1 MNLPNRLTVLR
12 VCMVPVFVVFMLW
25 NGLGSSAKYVA
36 AVIFILAS
44 MTDWLDGYLARKNNL
59 VTDFGKFMDPIAD
72 KLTQIVML
80 ACLLTR
86 FGNLLFPCVLLIV
99 KEIVTGCMGIAVIRR
114 TGKVLAAEWHG
125 KLTTFLLYTLM
136 IAHVVFYNIAPVLS
150 DTLIII
156 CTAMMCFSFLLYM
169 MRNIRALKSVGKKT
183 EKKPERTVQAFE
195 R

>member
-1 MNLPNRLTVLR
+1 M
-12 VCMVPVFVVFMLW
+12 
-25 NGLGSSAKYVA
+25 GSDLGKA
-36 AVIFILAS
+36 L
-44 MTDWLDGYLARKNNL
+44 
-59 VTDFGKFMDPIAD
+59 DPIAD

-136 IAHVVFYNIAPVLS
+136 IAHVVFYCSCAVGHADNHLHGDDVLFVPAVY
-150 DTLIII
+150 DAEYP
-156 CTAMMCFSFLLYM
+156 CA
-169 MRNIRALKSVGKKT
+169 
-183 EKKPERTVQAFE
+183 
-195 R
+195 

>member
-1 MNLPNRLTVLR
+1 
-12 VCMVPVFVVFMLW
+12 
-25 NGLGSSAKYVA
+25 
-36 AVIFILAS
+36 
-44 MTDWLDGYLARKNNL
+44 
-59 VTDFGKFMDPIAD
+59 
-72 KLTQIVML
+72 ML

-125 KLTTFLLYTLM
+125 KPTTFLLYTLM
-136 IAHVVFYNIAPVLS
+136 LVHVVFYNIAPALS

-156 CTAMMCFSFLLYM
+156 CTAMMCFSFLMYM

-183 EKKPERTVQAFE
+183 EKKQEIGGQDIAITRCDQTFLRHSDRNFDKGKDVF
-195 R
+195 

>member
-1 MNLPNRLTVLR
+1 MQRNFTAVTGARAGKSAENEALLSQQRTILRARLAHSKDGSITCSVENCVLILEND
-12 VCMVPVFVVFMLW
+12 PVLM
-25 NGLGSSAKYVA
+25 GA
-36 AVIFILAS
+36 I
-44 MTDWLDGYLARKNNL
+44 RKN
-59 VTDFGKFMDPIAD
+59 
-72 KLTQIVML
+72 
-80 ACLLTR
+80 
-86 FGNLLFPCVLLIV
+86 LF
-99 KEIVTGCMGIAVIRR
+99 TGCMVIAVIRR

-136 IAHVVFYNIAPVLS
+136 IAHVVFYNIAPALS